1 MLTISIIVGE
11 FIVNGVSI
19 LIAKAMGTDDV
30 VNILI
35 QNAGWIGVIC
45 TILAVIKINDI
56 NLYCVSLSMSNVIES
71 ITGKNQLCYIN
82 ANRWQYRH
90 FLYRYRYLRQFC

>member
-71 ITGKNQLCYIN
+71 ITGKKSIML
-82 ANRWQYRH
+82 H
-90 FLYRYRYLRQFC
+90 

>member
-1 MLTISIIVGE
+1 MTFNSLTTIDIKELINIIPAEQDTMTLSAGATMVAGGCIVVMLITPDISRYCQNSKDVFWMLTISIIVGE

-35 QNAGWIGVIC
+35 QNAG
-45 TILAVIKINDI
+45 
-56 NLYCVSLSMSNVIES
+56 
-71 ITGKNQLCYIN
+71 
-82 ANRWQYRH
+82 
-90 FLYRYRYLRQFC
+90 